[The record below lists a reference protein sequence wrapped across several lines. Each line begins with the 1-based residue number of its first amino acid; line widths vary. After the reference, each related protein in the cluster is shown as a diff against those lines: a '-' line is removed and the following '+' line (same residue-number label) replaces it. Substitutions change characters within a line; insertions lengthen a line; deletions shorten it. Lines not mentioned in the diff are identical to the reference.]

1 MPLTCDERASGANLC
16 EAATAAERELAH
28 AQTEGGWIVAG
39 EGRSK
44 REYLLST
51 FGARVPAP
59 PGDAT
64 DGVDVPLARTDVG
77 FLCKPLAPAEAA
89 SVAARAVVASAG
101 RCDVVEKAANAARAG
116 AAMLLVAQWEDEPLE
131 RHASQ
136 PRSRADEVAIPVASI
151 TADAGAELRA
161 ASAAAVRVVPSAR
174 VRASTWRKLGELAE
188 GVGWPRGREARDDLI
203 AVWRRTAAGWP
214 DREAALQRGIEI
226 VDPGRASGSPEL

>member
-1 MPLTCDERASGANLC
+1 
-16 EAATAAERELAH
+16 
-28 AQTEGGWIVAG
+28 
-39 EGRSK
+39 
-44 REYLLST
+44 
-51 FGARVPAP
+51 
-59 PGDAT
+59 
-64 DGVDVPLARTDVG
+64 
-77 FLCKPLAPAEAA
+77 
-89 SVAARAVVASAG
+89 
-101 RCDVVEKAANAARAG
+101 
-116 AAMLLVAQWEDEPLE
+116 MLLVAQWEDEPLE

-226 VDPGRASGSPEL
+226 VDPGRRRRVARSCGPCSRVCDANPAVRRHRGRALNSSPSCPGI